1 MDPTGLVRM
10 TSARRVLCRHPC
22 AQAGDG
28 DLERTRG
35 ALAVEHD
42 GDESRLR
49 NGMQAE
55 AVDDSRVVEVEALEH
70 RTMDQMYRRG
80 GPVQASGGRSPA
92 QDSRRRMIATG
103 WSS

>member
-1 MDPTGLVRM
+1 MDPTGLVQM
-10 TSARRVLCRHPC
+10 TSDRRALCRHPC

-35 ALAVEHD
+35 VLALEHD
-42 GDESRLR
+42 GDARLR

-55 AVDDSRVVEVEALEH
+55 AVDDSWVVEVEAWEH
-70 RTMDQMYRRG
+70 HTMDRTCRQG

-92 QDSRRRMIATG
+92 QDSRRRMVVTG